1 MRSLYTAHYPTQILL
16 FLPGR
21 GPVKIKIKKI
31 DFDLVFFLF
40 FSVKRVF
47 EADNLGR
54 VFFKHPYPRLNIG
67 SVKKIDQVF
76 RLISSVISFFNLHQK
91 IHN

>member
-31 DFDLVFFLF
+31 DFDLVFFCA
-40 FSVKRVF
+40 VKRVF

-54 VFFKHPYPRLNIG
+54 VFFKHPYPRLKIR
-67 SVKKIDQVF
+67 SVKKTDQVF